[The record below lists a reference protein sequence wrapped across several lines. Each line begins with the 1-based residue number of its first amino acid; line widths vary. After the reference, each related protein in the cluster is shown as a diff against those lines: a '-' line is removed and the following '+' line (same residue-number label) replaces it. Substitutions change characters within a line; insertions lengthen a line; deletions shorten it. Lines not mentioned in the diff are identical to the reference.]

1 MNDCAFGR
9 RRPRRMRW
17 PRTGL
22 LTIVAIIALLITSG
36 CGGSPSG
43 HSSGTAP
50 AAGGSASPSPG
61 TGGSSAPG
69 RPTGQPKQLAYS
81 ECMRA
86 HGVPGVP
93 TSLPSPASGKP
104 PSQANFRPVQ
114 ANGPNPGSPG
124 WDAAQ
129 HACRSLM
136 PAPALVSG

>member
-1 MNDCAFGR
+1 MNDGALGCR
-9 RRPRRMRW
+9 RLRRMRW

-22 LTIVAIIALLITSG
+22 LTIVAVIALLIASG
-36 CGGSPSG
+36 CSGSPPG
-43 HSSGTAP
+43 HSPGRAP
-50 AAGGSASPSPG
+50 AAAGSASPSPG
-61 TGGSSAPG
+61 PGGSSAPG

-104 PSQANFRPVQ
+104 PSQANFRPAQ
-114 ANGPNPGSPG
+114 ANGPAPGSPQ

-136 PAPALVSG
+136 PAPTLVSG